1 MTVIEVFAEHTYP
14 VVIGRNLLDQINGY
28 IGEADRV
35 AVIHPKAL
43 RNTGEAIRTALTEVT
58 SIAIEVPDA
67 EEAKGAAVLEFCW
80 MALGQAG
87 FTRNDLIISVGGGA
101 TTDLAG
107 FVAATWLRGIRVI
120 HIPTTLLGMV
130 DAAIGGKTGI
140 NTAEGKNLVG
150 SLYSPSA
157 VLCDLNSLETMSP
170 NDYVG
175 GLAEVIKAGFI
186 RDPEILRLIELD
198 PAAAKSPSWEFTE
211 EVITR
216 SIQVKADVV
225 SGDLKEKLG
234 SSVGREILN
243 YGHTFGH
250 AVERNEKYNWRHGA
264 AVSVGMIYVANLAFL
279 SGYLSETNVDR
290 HKNLLESV
298 GLPTTYRGG
307 AWTELLSAMKID
319 KKTRGDLLRFVVLTD
334 IAKPMILEGP
344 DPALLVAAYQD
355 LVQG

>member
-1 MTVIEVFAEHTYP
+1 
-14 VVIGRNLLDQINGY
+14 
-28 IGEADRV
+28 
-35 AVIHPKAL
+35 
-43 RNTGEAIRTALTEVT
+43 
-58 SIAIEVPDA
+58 
-67 EEAKGAAVLEFCW
+67 
-80 MALGQAG
+80 
-87 FTRNDLIISVGGGA
+87 
-101 TTDLAG
+101 
-107 FVAATWLRGIRVI
+107 
-120 HIPTTLLGMV
+120 
-130 DAAIGGKTGI
+130 
-140 NTAEGKNLVG
+140 
-150 SLYSPSA
+150 
-157 VLCDLNSLETMSP
+157 
-170 NDYVG
+170 
-175 GLAEVIKAGFI
+175 
-186 RDPEILRLIELD
+186 
-198 PAAAKSPSWEFTE
+198 
-211 EVITR
+211 
-216 SIQVKADVV
+216 VKADVV

-279 SGYLSETNVDR
+279 SGYLSESNVDR